1 MCVTLIDV
9 AEFHQ
14 IILKLIGSDELNKM
28 IDSSLYADDKEAR
41 AAINYGMILAALFT
55 SKCAQYGIK
64 ADNNEE
70 EI

>member
-1 MCVTLIDV
+1 MTLIDV

-14 IILKLIGSDELNKM
+14 IILNLIGSDELNKM
-28 IDSSLYADDKEAR
+28 IASSLYADDKEAR

-55 SKCAQYGIK
+55 SKCSQYGIK
-64 ADNNEE
+64 ADANEE